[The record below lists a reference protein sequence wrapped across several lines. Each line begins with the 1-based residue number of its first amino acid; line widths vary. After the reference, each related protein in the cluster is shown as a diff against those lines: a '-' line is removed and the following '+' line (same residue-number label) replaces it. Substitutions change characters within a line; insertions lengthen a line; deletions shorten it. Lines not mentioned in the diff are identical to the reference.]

1 MSLPCSSTL
10 PAEKK
15 RRENIGERPCGSRQ
29 QSGAQHVTA
38 HSSAAG
44 QRGAARGGNKAVAEG
59 PRAAGKARGAARRHG
74 PPTRPGSTR
83 GKRPESGGAA
93 VRGGSA
99 KQLHPLFSLLLLLLS
114 LLRCS
119 AGFFFVVGGGGGFSV
134 FVFLG
139 FFVSFFFLNAQKQD
153 VGAGSRRAAGGGDGC
168 VRAAKRNRNKY
179 RAERGGRQ
187 GSHLPA
193 AGHFGG
199 QPAACAGLSRGAAGR
214 EGGRERGGG
223 HRGPPA
229 PAMGPG
235 VWKKQG
241 AAGPAFLRF
250 PPSPPGAAAAPG
262 ESHLGR
268 GGHRGPSGVGA
279 GPLT

>member
-119 AGFFFVVGGGGGFSV
+119 AGFFFCCWWWWWFFGVCV
-134 FVFLG
+134 FG
-139 FFVSFFFLNAQKQD
+139 FFCFFFFFKCTKT
-153 VGAGSRRAAGGGDGC
+153 GC
-168 VRAAKRNRNKY
+168 R
-179 RAERGGRQ
+179 
-187 GSHLPA
+187 
-193 AGHFGG
+193 
-199 QPAACAGLSRGAAGR
+199 GR
-214 EGGRERGGG
+214 E
-223 HRGPPA
+223 PA
-229 PAMGPG
+229 RC
-235 VWKKQG
+235 W
-241 AAGPAFLRF
+241 R
-250 PPSPPGAAAAPG
+250 
-262 ESHLGR
+262 R
-268 GGHRGPSGVGA
+268 
-279 GPLT
+279 